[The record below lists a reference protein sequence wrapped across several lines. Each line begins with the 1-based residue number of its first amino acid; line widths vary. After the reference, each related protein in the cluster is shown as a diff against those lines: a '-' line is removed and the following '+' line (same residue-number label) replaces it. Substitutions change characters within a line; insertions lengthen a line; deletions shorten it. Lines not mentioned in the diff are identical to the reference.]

1 MSFPFNPQRG
11 VVLVDAELF
20 GPTNRV
26 QLRLALDTGATK
38 TVIGLGAL
46 LAAGYDPALST
57 SQVRMTTSSGVVFA
71 PLLSAYRLNALGKDR
86 LNFPVVGHTLPS
98 TASMDGLLGL
108 DFFRG
113 HILTLD
119 FVHGQIT
126 LA

>member
-11 VVLVDAELF
+11 AVLVDVELF

-26 QLRLALDTGATK
+26 QLRLGLDTGATK
-38 TVIGLGAL
+38 TVIGLGIL
-46 LAAGYDPALST
+46 LAAGYDPALAT
-57 SQVRMTTSSGVVFA
+57 THVRMTTSSGVVFA
-71 PLLSAYRLNALGKDR
+71 PLLSAYRLNALGHDR
-86 LNFPVVGHTLPS
+86 LNFPVVGHTLPP

-108 DFFRG
+108 DFIRG

-119 FVHGQIT
+119 FVHGKIS